1 MTGSTLLIVL
11 FAACEFVGIGLVGA
25 VVLRLLRSFP
35 VAVPFAAVIVIT
47 VIAMTAGT
55 AMLTSG
61 LPEHIA
67 ADPVVII
74 SMGVA
79 GISAGLL
86 LCVPVM
92 RDGQQLLRGRI
103 EVQGLAEVVDEL
115 FAPARVQA
123 GGGGLHR
130 TSVGLGELV
139 GDAVQG
145 AGSVAAEGGVRVW
158 AGWVEPE
165 VIAVDR
171 AEIARAVDQLLATA
185 VRCAGSGG
193 TVSVDAWGGEAWTT
207 VSVCAEPSGGADQQS
222 EVEVPVPDH
231 RGAGLRLAI
240 VQGIVREH
248 GGELSVREV
257 PGGCRFEVRLPAP

>member
-11 FAACEFVGIGLVGA
+11 LAACEFVGVGLVGA
-25 VVLRLLRSFP
+25 VVLRLLRRFP

-61 LPEHIA
+61 LPEHLA
-67 ADPVVII
+67 GEPVVIV

-92 RDGQQLLRGRI
+92 RDGQQLLRGRL

-115 FAPARVQA
+115 FAPTRVQA
-123 GGGGLHR
+123 GGDALHR
-130 TSVGLGELV
+130 TSVALGELV

-145 AGSVAAEGGVRVW
+145 VEAVAAEGGVRVW

-165 VIAVDR
+165 VISADR
-171 AEIARAVDQLLATA
+171 AEIARAIDNLLVNAM
-185 VRCAGSGG
+185 RCAGGGG
-193 TVSVDAWGGEAWTT
+193 TVSVDAWGGERCTT
-207 VSVCAEPSGGADQQS
+207 VSVCVEPGGGSGQRSGVD
-222 EVEVPVPDH
+222 VPDH

-240 VQGIVREH
+240 VQGIAREH

-257 PGGCRFEVRLPAP
+257 PGGCRFEIRLPAAVP